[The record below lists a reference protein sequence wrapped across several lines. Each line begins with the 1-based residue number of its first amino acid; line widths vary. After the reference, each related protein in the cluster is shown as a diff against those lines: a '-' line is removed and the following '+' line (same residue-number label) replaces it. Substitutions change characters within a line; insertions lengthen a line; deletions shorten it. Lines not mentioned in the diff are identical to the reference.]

1 MKKLI
6 LLMFVAFSISNAD
19 ANLPASTIK
28 HIATGAAEEGLF
40 LSIDNPTVVEGCIN
54 PRIYVSPTNKMY
66 NEILSISLSSFHAST
81 NVVFRIS
88 GCRGKNMI
96 AKSITIT
103 K

>member
-6 LLMFVAFSISNAD
+6 LLILATFTILNAD

-28 HIATGAAEEGLF
+28 NIATGWGGEGLF
-40 LSIDNPTVVEGCIN
+40 LSINNSTVVEECVN
-54 PRIYVSPTNKMY
+54 PRIYVSPTNTMY
-66 NEILSISLSSFHAST
+66 NEILSIALSSFHAST

-88 GCRGKNMI
+88 GCRGENMNGI
-96 AKSITIT
+96 AISIS